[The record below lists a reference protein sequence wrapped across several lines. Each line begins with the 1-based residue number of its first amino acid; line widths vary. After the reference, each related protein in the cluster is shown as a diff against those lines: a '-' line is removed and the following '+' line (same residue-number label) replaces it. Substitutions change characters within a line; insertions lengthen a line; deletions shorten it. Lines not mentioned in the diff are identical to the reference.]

1 MTKAR
6 RARRSG
12 PRVVIALFALVGMMA
27 CRGKP
32 RPAEVLPAPSPAA
45 APAGAT
51 ATPPLP
57 SFASPF
63 DLSTLVDQE
72 GRRFSFAALKGK
84 TVVMNFIFTHCPVSC
99 PAQTRALTLIQHA
112 VPKPMAS
119 RVRFVSVTMDPERD
133 TPPALK
139 QYAALIGADLAN
151 WSFVTGNEGELGW
164 LHHYYDVRVTRSTP
178 GQFDH
183 RVAVYLIDAS
193 GRLLQKYS
201 GDFDKPRLLREI
213 GEVDRL
219 FNKT

>member
-6 RARRSG
+6 LARRSV
-12 PRVVIALFALVGMMA
+12 PRIPILLFAVVGMLA
-27 CRGKP
+27 CHRKSP
-32 RPAEVLPAPSPAA
+32 PASFPAA
-45 APAGAT
+45 KIAPEQT
-51 ATPPLP
+51 TTPLP

-72 GRRFSFAALKGK
+72 GHPFSFAAVKGK

-99 PAQTRALTLIQHA
+99 PAQTRALTGIQRA
-112 VPKPMAS
+112 LPKELAS

-133 TPPALK
+133 IPPTLK
-139 QYAALIGADLAN
+139 QYGAAIGADLKR
-151 WSFVTGNEGELGW
+151 WSFVTGNAGELAW
-164 LHHYYDVRVTRSTP
+164 LHHFYDVRVTKTTP
-178 GQFDH
+178 GQFDQ

>member
-1 MTKAR
+1 MLACHRKTPRTDLPPATV
-6 RARRSG
+6 APQQG
-12 PRVVIALFALVGMMA
+12 P
-27 CRGKP
+27 
-32 RPAEVLPAPSPAA
+32 PS
-45 APAGAT
+45 
-51 ATPPLP
+51 LP

-72 GRRFSFAALKGK
+72 GRRFSFAAVKGR

-99 PAQTRALTLIQHA
+99 PAQTRALTGIQRA
-112 VPKPMAS
+112 LPKPLAS
-119 RVRFVSVTMDPERD
+119 HVRFVSVTMDPERD

-139 QYAALIGADLAN
+139 QYGAAIGADLTN
-151 WSFVTGNEGELGW
+151 WSFVTGSAGELAW
-164 LHHYYDVRVTRSTP
+164 LHQFYDVRVTRSTP

-183 RVAVYLIDAS
+183 RVVVYLIDAS